1 MSRPSVWLP
10 MMVLVRTLD
19 RLIYARSTATTEVSG
34 GLTDGAFC
42 SCSAVSCCPCDL
54 SETTP
59 NNDDSRTYACR
70 SNVVPNPLNWHR
82 PDDRGDSLGCEYHA
96 WYHVHRAE
104 QTAAAATLCCCV

>member
-34 GLTDGAFC
+34 GLTGAFC
-42 SCSAVSCCPCDL
+42 SCSAVSCCSCDL
-54 SETTP
+54 SETTT

-70 SNVVPNPLNWHR
+70 SDVVPNPLNWHW
-82 PDDRGDSLGCEYHA
+82 PDDRGDSLGCEYH
-96 WYHVHRAE
+96 VHRAE
-104 QTAAAATLCCCV
+104 QTAAAAATLCCCV